1 MTDEPTLKENQAVIL
16 ERLIEVRCDI
26 ADIKSQFR
34 GLNGSVKETMIKLA
48 VTDTLAKNNQK
59 KVEEAL
65 LAAVENPKENRR
77 YIDRLFITALG
88 SLMTALAAI
97 IVVIIEIV
105 IKT

>member
-1 MTDEPTLKENQAVIL
+1 MAEGLTIKESQLLML
-16 ERLIEVRCDI
+16 ENIKEVKEDI
-26 ADIKSQFR
+26 SDIKSQFKE
-34 GLNGSVKETMIKLA
+34 LNGSVKETIIKLSKA
-48 VTDTLAKNNQK
+48 
-59 KVEEAL
+59 EAL
-65 LAAVENPKENRR
+65 AAHAKLKADEAGIAAVENPKENRR